1 MLHGANSVIIL
12 DQNRSLYV
20 KETVEELDA
29 LFEAAGGVKPVTVT
43 QVKKEVA
50 WKTPTPI
57 DTKADVIITEVPH
70 RLNAVKVVQYVPAT
84 EYVEGVRG
92 MQ

>member
-1 MLHGANSVIIL
+1 MLHGANSVITL

-20 KETVEELDA
+20 KETVAELDA
-29 LFEAAGGVKPVTVT
+29 LFAAGDGLKPITVT

-57 DTKADVIITEVPH
+57 DTKADMIVTEVEH
-70 RLNAVKVVQYVPAT
+70 RLLPAKVVQYVDVQ